1 MGQESAAYHDQ
12 KYLQRHHQPD
22 LYQVLSVH
30 MPGKVGDY
38 DGSTPLLGHGIG
50 EPTIIRLS
58 TPLLTLV
65 AVDEDFSEALLTG
78 FPWALDKPVNS
89 VFPLR
94 ADTGR
99 NPMYPD
105 SLPLITRPV
114 PPGKN
119 DEIRLSLRF
128 GAGNIHRE
136 QLAHDV
142 LTRYAQAHPAQL
154 QWNDRRPIGM
164 IMLSTSATGWPTNP
178 RGWFYDRNVNVTTP
192 EGLQDFRQR
201 LHVFARNSI
210 SIMRDMNA
218 QGMITWDIE
227 GQEFQ
232 HPVSYVGDP
241 RLAAQLAPEMADVA
255 DQYFAEFRQAG
266 FRVGIC
272 IRPDRAVLKSSG
284 NLTHETAT
292 EPEEEL
298 AQKITFAR
306 DRWGATL
313 FYVDSNG
320 GPAWP
325 MDAGVFERLA
335 RRFPDVLLI
344 PEHKTLQYYA
354 YTAPYQELRGGHT
367 STPSLAS
374 TVFPRAF
381 SCINTADGQ
390 PAKHVQE
397 LAQARRK
404 GDMFLYRTW
413 FQDPEN
419 KVLRDLNRSLRA
431 DNRVVGHRLEY
442 YADSPVRYVYGKYL
456 FHGVVKTSRLIQIQI
471 CQYFNAVDKHVEG
484 AFARLIPV
492 RLRKLQVYEMHT
504 IPNRKAIGKIA
515 VSRVLVER
523 GTCGPDRSSVA
534 SPRGATAE
542 SCVPALH
549 TLPAASVIAA
559 PPLRTRIV
567 GLGVRR
573 TVPKLAVVGSAEP
586 AALILISCACPM
598 VDGAV
603 NNPLP
608 VTVPCPSTLQLTPF
622 APAPVTLE
630 VN

>member
-1 MGQESAAYHDQ
+1 VSLRARGASVVAGVLFILMLGLAAVHASYDKVSIKVGSRGLTSLAWHGQELLGEGAFRAEEVILTNSDGVS
-12 KYLQRHHQPD
+12 RHAD
-22 LYQVLSVH
+22 LKHTTSITSPSSLLYEYAWGVVTVNFTPASNRLGIAITTRNTGSDTISRISYQVLSVH

-38 DGSTPLLGHGIG
+38 DGSTPLLGHGMG

-65 AVDEDFSEALLTG
+65 AVDEDLSKPLLTG
-78 FPWALDKPVNS
+78 FPWALDKPGNS

-94 ADTGR
+94 VDTGR

-105 SLPLITRPV
+105 SLPLIARTV
-114 PPGKN
+114 PPDES

-128 GAGNIHRE
+128 GAGNLHRE

-178 RGWFYDRNVNVTTP
+178 RGWFYDRNVNVVTP
-192 EGLQDFRQR
+192 EGLEDFRQR

-232 HPVSYVGDP
+232 HPLSYVGDP
-241 RLAAQLAPEMADVA
+241 RLTAQLAPEMADAA

-272 IRPDRAVLKSSG
+272 IRPDRAFVKSSG

-298 AQKITFAR
+298 AQKIAFAR

-320 GPAWP
+320 LPAWP
-325 MDAGVFERLA
+325 MDAGVFERVA

-367 STPSLAS
+367 STPSLAN

-390 PAKHVQE
+390 PGKHVQE

-404 GDMFLYRTW
+404 GDIFLYRTW

-419 KVLRDLNRSLRA
+419 KVLLDLNRSPT
-431 DNRVVGHRLEY
+431 H
-442 YADSPVRYVYGKYL
+442 
-456 FHGVVKTSRLIQIQI
+456 
-471 CQYFNAVDKHVEG
+471 
-484 AFARLIPV
+484 
-492 RLRKLQVYEMHT
+492 
-504 IPNRKAIGKIA
+504 
-515 VSRVLVER
+515 
-523 GTCGPDRSSVA
+523 
-534 SPRGATAE
+534 
-542 SCVPALH
+542 
-549 TLPAASVIAA
+549 
-559 PPLRTRIV
+559 
-567 GLGVRR
+567 
-573 TVPKLAVVGSAEP
+573 
-586 AALILISCACPM
+586 
-598 VDGAV
+598 
-603 NNPLP
+603 
-608 VTVPCPSTLQLTPF
+608 
-622 APAPVTLE
+622 
-630 VN
+630 